1 MQLQTVTC
9 VCFVGADCA
18 TLVKLPNLEPIA
30 IMAKDKTE
38 KKKKHTSEAA
48 PAAVE
53 DVEMEEKEVSDRFR
67 LGQQVTQD
75 TKESEV
81 TKERGEG

>member
-1 MQLQTVTC
+1 
-9 VCFVGADCA
+9 
-18 TLVKLPNLEPIA
+18 
-30 IMAKDKTE
+30 MAKDKTE